1 MTKIIYKEAL
11 RKSITDGEFTLADVI
26 DVVIEENGYIGVG
39 LISLG
44 EDVYRYIVNGAKGLA
59 PPADTG
65 VSA

>member
-1 MTKIIYKEAL
+1 MINGNKEAL
-11 RKSITDGEFTLADVI
+11 RKSIVDGEFTLADVI

-44 EDVYRYIVNGAKGLA
+44 EDVYRYIVKGPKSLVKE
-59 PPADTG
+59 